1 MFLFVNGLNTLP
13 HDVIA
18 TPRAVGPF
26 NSVGVMSSHRQTRP
40 CPRCSLPLTI
50 VRTDTDPTFEYDAS
64 KWGRL
69 CHHPD
74 SGGPLTCPGLQ
85 AVVKEWLCGTRALRS

>member
-1 MFLFVNGLNTLP
+1 VRLGLQGVVMPT
-13 HDVIA
+13 VIRRES
-18 TPRAVGPF
+18 RA
-26 NSVGVMSSHRQTRP
+26 

-50 VRTDTDPTFEYDAS
+50 VRTDGEPTFEYDVA

-74 SGGPLTCPGLQ
+74 TGGPLTCPGLQ
-85 AVVKEWLCGTRALRS
+85 PVVKAWLGET